1 MVNSIVNE
9 IITIPRWFNCPSWHC
24 GDNLITLEGLL
35 QNLTRELGAF
45 ERVIFFHW
53 IDSSVLALMS
63 TSMSLPIC
71 WLDAC
76 LRNFA
81 SRLKV
86 VPVSTWTKL
95 KVSLALVSII
105 TSSAVEKFKSS
116 SSGFI
121 LAQRTRSPILK
132 LCGSAC
138 FLLSWYAFEHV
149 CYKLHFDQ
157 CSRSSAD
164 NAVLFEVCDWTKAY

>member
-9 IITIPRWFNCPSWHC
+9 IITIPRWFKCPSWHC
-24 GDNLITLEGLL
+24 GDNLITLEGFL

-86 VPVSTWTKL
+86 VPVSTLTKL

-116 SSGFI
+116 SSGFM

-138 FLLSWYAFEHV
+138 FLLSWYAFERV

>member
-45 ERVIFFHW
+45 ERVFFFHW

-95 KVSLALVSII
+95 KVSLALVSI

-116 SSGFI
+116 SSGFHVGTKYEI
-121 LAQRTRSPILK
+121 ANFEIMRFCMFPAIVICLRTR
-132 LCGSAC
+132 
-138 FLLSWYAFEHV
+138 LLQIAFWPMFAIE
-149 CYKLHFDQ
+149 C
-157 CSRSSAD
+157 R
-164 NAVLFEVCDWTKAY
+164 